1 MSQHLTFLGQWCK
14 SYRWWREHEVWNEPV
29 HRNMKKYP
37 ENTANTRFLMPKAAG
52 DPFFVFLSVKSDW
65 QLSSN
70 PVKDLQ
76 LLIFC
81 RGNTQEQKQLGVTA
95 RVLFLSLNV
104 SREKQK
110 KNSLLCKGDFFPP
123 FLHKMFCSCVFSFK
137 FPVPSW
143 LQLKDYKCI
152 LNLLKLACPKS
163 LSEQV
168 LLSFTSRRKAWETKG
183 FFQQNKCL

>member
-1 MSQHLTFLGQWCK
+1 MSNVSFLGQWCK

-29 HRNMKKYP
+29 HRNMKKYHP
-37 ENTANTRFLMPKAAG
+37 GNTANTRFLMPKAAG

-81 RGNTQEQKQLGVTA
+81 MGNTQEQKQLGVTA

-110 KNSLLCKGDFFPP
+110 KNSLLCKGDFFLP
-123 FLHKMFCSCVFSFK
+123 
-137 FPVPSW
+137 
-143 LQLKDYKCI
+143 
-152 LNLLKLACPKS
+152 
-163 LSEQV
+163 
-168 LLSFTSRRKAWETKG
+168 SFTNCFVPVAFLLNSQCPADFSSKNTDIYWIYW
-183 FFQQNKCL
+183 N